1 MRSFKVCKNYCKITT
16 NFINNQERIKM
27 EKMIKLTALMFIVVG
42 LAACGKMGELEAV
55 NASAPTADN
64 TPTPAPTAENT
75 IAPELDILPHNSK

>member
-1 MRSFKVCKNYCKITT
+1 
-16 NFINNQERIKM
+16 M

-55 NASAPTADN
+55 KASAPTADN

>member
-1 MRSFKVCKNYCKITT
+1 
-16 NFINNQERIKM
+16 M

-55 NASAPTADN
+55 KASAPTADN
-64 TPTPAPTAENT
+64 TPTPPPTAENT

>member
-1 MRSFKVCKNYCKITT
+1 
-16 NFINNQERIKM
+16 M

-55 NASAPTADN
+55 KASAPTADN
-64 TPTPAPTAENT
+64 TPTPTAENT